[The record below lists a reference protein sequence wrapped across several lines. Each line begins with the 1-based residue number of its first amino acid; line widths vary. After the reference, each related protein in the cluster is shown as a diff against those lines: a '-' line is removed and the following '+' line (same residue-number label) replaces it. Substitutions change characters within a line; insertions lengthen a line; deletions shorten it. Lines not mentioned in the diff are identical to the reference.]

1 MHRDA
6 VGTYISSVAG
16 GETVHAFVPAPL
28 PPNPPLDLGGTRQTL
43 LERATLA
50 LGRLDSISLLLPD
63 PRLFLYAYVRREA
76 VLSSQIEGTQ
86 SSLSDLLLFELDEVP
101 GVPFDDV
108 VEVSNYIAALEHGMA
123 RLREGFPLCN
133 RLLREMHAKLMA
145 RGRGSEKAPGDKS
158 AGKPICTAE
167 SRSEGGSDREVRSEF
182 RRSQNWIG
190 GTRPGN
196 AQFVPPPPQQVEPCM
211 AALES
216 FIHGEADTAPVLLK
230 AALAHV
236 QFETIHPFLDGN
248 GRLGRLLIA
257 LLLHQGGLLAQP
269 LLYLSLYF
277 KQHRAVYYELL
288 DRVRG
293 DGDWEVWVDFFLEG
307 VEQIA
312 NGAVQTARRL
322 VALFQQD
329 TQRAQVAGRG
339 AANVLR
345 ALDALRQRPM
355 SSLRQLCEDTGMA
368 FPTASKSMQALVTLS
383 IARELT
389 GQRRNRVFVYDGYLN
404 ILNEGSEPP

>member
-1 MHRDA
+1 
-6 VGTYISSVAG
+6 
-16 GETVHAFVPAPL
+16 AFVPAPL

-145 RGRGSEKAPGDKS
+145 RGRGSEKAPG
-158 AGKPICTAE
+158 
-167 SRSEGGSDREVRSEF
+167 EF

-293 DGDWEVWVDFFLEG
+293 DGDWEAWVDFFLEG
-307 VEQIA
+307 VEQTA

-329 TQRAQVAGRG
+329 AQRAQVAGRG

-355 SSLRQLCEDTGMA
+355 SSLRQLCEDTGMV
-368 FPTASKSMQALVTLS
+368 FPTASKSMQALMTLG

-404 ILNEGSEPP
+404 ILNEGSEPL